1 MQIAKILFWINVNL
15 CSSTTGGPVAWR
27 CPLPACT
34 GTIMPGEDD
43 IPEKNASQKCFQ
55 EQGVSHLDTLYF
67 LQCENFFDDKQQLPW
82 L

>member
-43 IPEKNASQKCFQ
+43 IPEKNASQK
-55 EQGVSHLDTLYF
+55 YF
-67 LQCENFFDDKQQLPW
+67 PKTVL
-82 L
+82 